1 MKLDE
6 KFLYEPKC
14 FEMLVSATG
23 LLSGIQRRERIIAI
37 AKRNIWLAA
46 RCKNTCIN
54 EEDDIVDWII
64 RRAHILFSK
73 FNDIYAIAAMMELRE
88 YGELSRML
96 GIMITNGSYAHL
108 HKDVWSLIQ
117 ENERSISIR

>member
-54 EEDDIVDWII
+54 EEDDHCLCADDERHPPDVCWHRQD
-64 RRAHILFSK
+64 
-73 FNDIYAIAAMMELRE
+73 
-88 YGELSRML
+88 GER
-96 GIMITNGSYAHL
+96 
-108 HKDVWSLIQ
+108 
-117 ENERSISIR
+117 